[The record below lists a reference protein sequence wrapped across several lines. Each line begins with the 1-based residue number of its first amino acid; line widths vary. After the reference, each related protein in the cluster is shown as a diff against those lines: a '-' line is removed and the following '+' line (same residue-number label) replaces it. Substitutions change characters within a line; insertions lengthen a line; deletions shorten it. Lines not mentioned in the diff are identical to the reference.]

1 MMTEMLDF
9 MTGMLHA
16 IAEFLGS
23 EPIIYI
29 VGFIL
34 AAVVVKILKTLMN

>member
-1 MMTEMLDF
+1 MMTQMLEF

-34 AAVVVKILKTLMN
+34 AAIVVRMLKYLMN